1 MRSERRELL
10 LILLL
15 AAAPLLAYA
24 PAWREGRMLAPG
36 DGAALHLPLRSEVF
50 RAWRRGEVPSWN
62 GSAFSGA
69 PLIASYRPGA
79 LHPLMLALAPFPP
92 LTAFQLLVLVS
103 LALTG
108 PFAYLYA
115 RRLGAG
121 PVGALTTGLGFGLG
135 PHLVAHLGDTA
146 TIVAAPGL
154 PLLLLAAENHL
165 ARPRHALAA
174 TFGLATASAL
184 VLVSGSAAAAL
195 AAALLV
201 GARLVLA
208 FLPRLL
214 HGDAKGALR
223 VALTA
228 TAVLA
233 GVLLAAPQLLP
244 TLVALGEAGAGA
256 AGAADRAIAPLQGV
270 AGFVVRYVSHSP
282 APIFALSAVPLL
294 RSMPALR
301 AAAAVVA
308 LVLVLFGLRG
318 GPDTGGPLPL
328 AFDLALAVLAGL
340 ALSAQW
346 QTRRE
351 PLGRRVRRLALV
363 AALFAAASLSVATTV
378 TGPLAPE
385 LQAPVG
391 LLALA
396 LVLHFALAGS
406 HDTVYAHVFL
416 LPLVVSFLLQPL
428 GRQAWAGAPTAS
440 ELAQPTPTRAALD
453 RVMGERRD
461 ERLLSLSTT
470 WPHARARDL
479 AWANLASL
487 SGHRNANGYDPMVPT
502 ARLLAL
508 GGMHSDGTVSRALLE
523 SDPGRLELLG
533 VRWVQVPTD
542 TLAVPGDVDGLGE
555 PLDVVLEPPRP
566 HLFALPITHAT
577 EVRLLSFLAGA
588 ADVPDGEIVAECVAR
603 LASGREIWLPI
614 RAGVDTAEWAWDRPD
629 LHGRIRHARPKVH
642 ASFTTGQG
650 VTGNQYLAVLRLPGR
665 FAVRSL
671 RLRALPGAPPL
682 RLVRAGLY
690 DAQNSRAVGVSTAS
704 AFVSD
709 EVRLAEAAGTPLVSL
724 FEVRRGI
731 GPAWVVESLRRL
743 PDADRVLDVLRA
755 PTRLGVD
762 TRREALAAEADVRG
776 VELPAGSQS
785 QAADVAR
792 AAGGRIVVRAAG
804 PGLLVIGE
812 GYDPGFSAR
821 VDGVGV
827 RVLQV
832 NGDRIGIVL
841 QEGTHR
847 VVLTHRARGFLAG
860 LVIAAL
866 TATGLVGTALL
877 AERRGAG
884 VPGASAGVLADR

>member
-1 MRSERRELL
+1 MRSARRELV

-15 AAAPLLAYA
+15 AAAPLIAYA
-24 PAWREGRMLAPG
+24 PAWREGRLLAPG

-50 RAWRRGEVPSWN
+50 RAWQRGEVPSWN
-62 GSAFSGA
+62 GSIFSGT
-69 PLIASYRPGA
+69 PLLASYRPGA
-79 LHPLMLALAPFPP
+79 LHPLMLALAPLPP
-92 LTAFQLLVLVS
+92 LTAFQLLVLIS

-121 PVGALTTGLGFGLG
+121 PVGALTTGLGFALG

-146 TIVAAPGL
+146 MIVAAPAL
-154 PLLLLAAENHL
+154 PLLLLAAESHL
-165 ARPRHALAA
+165 ARPRHTLAA
-174 TFGLATASAL
+174 TFGFASAVTL
-184 VLVSGSAAAAL
+184 VLLSGSAAAAL
-195 AAALLV
+195 AAALLL

-214 HGDAKGALR
+214 RGEGADAPR
-223 VALTA
+223 IVSTVA
-228 TAVLA
+228 AVLA
-233 GVLLAAPQLLP
+233 GVLLAAPQLIP
-244 TLVALGEAGAGA
+244 TLVALSEAGAGG
-256 AGAADRAIAPLQGV
+256 AGAADRAAAPLAGV

-294 RSMPALR
+294 AGMPALR

-308 LVLVLFGLRG
+308 LVLVLFALRG
-318 GPDTGGPLPL
+318 GPDAGGPLPL
-328 AFDLALAVLAGL
+328 AFDLALALLAGL
-340 ALSAQW
+340 ALEAQW
-346 QTRRE
+346 RARRE

-391 LLALA
+391 LLAIA

-406 HDTVYAHVFL
+406 RDTVYAHVFL

-428 GRQAWAGAPTAS
+428 GRQAWAGAPTVA
-440 ELAQPTPTRAALD
+440 ELSQPTPTRAALD
-453 RVMGERRD
+453 RVMGERSD
-461 ERLLSLSTT
+461 ERLLSLSKA
-470 WPHARARDL
+470 WPRARARDL

-487 SGHRNANGYDPMVPT
+487 SGHRNVNGYDPMVPA
-502 ARLLAL
+502 ARLRAL
-508 GGMHSDGTVSRALLE
+508 GGMHPDGTASRELLE
-523 SDPGRLELLG
+523 TDPGRLELLG
-533 VRWVQVPTD
+533 VRFVQVPTD
-542 TLAVPGDVDGLGE
+542 ALAVPGDVDGLGE

-566 HLFALPITHAT
+566 HLFALPITRAT
-577 EVRLLSFLAGA
+577 EVRMLSFLSGA
-588 ADVPDGEIVAECVAR
+588 VEVETGAIVAECVVR

-614 RAGVDTAEWAWDRPD
+614 RAGADTAEWAWDRPD
-629 LHGRIRHARPKVH
+629 LKGLVRHARPRVH

-650 VTGNQYLAVLRLPGR
+650 VRGNQYLAVLRLPGR

-671 RLRALPGAPPL
+671 RFRALPGAPPL

-690 DAQNSRAVGVSTAS
+690 DAEASRALGLSTAA

-743 PDADRVLDVLRA
+743 PDAERVLDVLRA

-762 TRREALAAEADVRG
+762 TRREAIAAEADVRD
-776 VELPAGSQS
+776 VELPPGSRS
-785 QAADVAR
+785 QPADVAR
-792 AAGGRIVVRAAG
+792 AVGGRIVVRAAG

-812 GYDPGFSAR
+812 GYDAGWSAR
-821 VDGVGV
+821 VDGGEAEVL
-827 RVLQV
+827 RV
-832 NGDRIGIVL
+832 NADRIGVVL

-847 VVLTHRARGFLAG
+847 IVLAHRARGLLLG

-866 TATGLVGTALL
+866 TTVGLVAAALR
-877 AERRGAG
+877 AERRT
-884 VPGASAGVLADR
+884 V